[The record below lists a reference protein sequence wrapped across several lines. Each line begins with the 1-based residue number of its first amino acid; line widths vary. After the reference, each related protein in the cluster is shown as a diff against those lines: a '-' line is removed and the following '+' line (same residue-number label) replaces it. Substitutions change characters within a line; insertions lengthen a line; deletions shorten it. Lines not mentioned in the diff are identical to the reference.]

1 MIGNHI
7 LYLSYSLPL
16 PYKTILLEVIIPVL
30 GDGCWVL
37 SLNKTI
43 LLDEIMPCMWI
54 NLILLTIYTFNGRTK
69 LNSCSDS
76 PHSRTISVSAAR
88 LKREA

>member
-7 LYLSYSLPL
+7 LYLSYSLLL

-37 SLNKTI
+37 SLYKTI
-43 LLDEIMPCMWI
+43 LLEVIIPYM
-54 NLILLTIYTFNGRTK
+54 
-69 LNSCSDS
+69 
-76 PHSRTISVSAAR
+76 
-88 LKREA
+88 